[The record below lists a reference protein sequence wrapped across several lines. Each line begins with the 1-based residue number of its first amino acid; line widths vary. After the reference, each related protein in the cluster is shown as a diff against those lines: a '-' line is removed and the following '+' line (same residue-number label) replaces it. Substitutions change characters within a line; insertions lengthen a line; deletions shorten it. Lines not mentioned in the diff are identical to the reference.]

1 MTPWFI
7 WGGEGWG
14 EEFTI
19 SGLSLSFSLI
29 RSQTECN
36 TYSQSSSSV
45 LHKDSI
51 NELIILKLNP
61 LVFVDWR
68 FISAF
73 LYA

>member
-1 MTPWFI
+1 MVYL
-7 WGGEGWG
+7 GGGGGWG

-45 LHKDSI
+45 LPKDSI
-51 NELIILKLNP
+51 NERIILKLNP
-61 LVFVDWR
+61 LVFVGWR